1 MLLDAIAAGFWQRRA
16 GLSIGRTA
24 ADRGRPGTCA
34 LDCPGGRLVRGSA
47 AETVERIATGAASS
61 MWISKVS
68 HVIGSSPSSFED
80 AAGSVIARA
89 NRTLRGITGFDV
101 VEKRLK
107 VESGGIAEYRVQL
120 RLHFDIAPHTEAH
133 W

>member
-1 MLLDAIAAGFWQRRA
+1 
-16 GLSIGRTA
+16 
-24 ADRGRPGTCA
+24 
-34 LDCPGGRLVRGSA
+34 
-47 AETVERIATGAASS
+47 

-68 HVIGSSPSSFED
+68 QVIGSSPASFED
-80 AAGSVIARA
+80 AAQSVVARA

-107 VESGGIAEYRVQL
+107 VEDGGIAEYRIQL
-120 RLHFDIAPHTEAH
+120 RLHFDIAPHTEPH

>member
-1 MLLDAIAAGFWQRRA
+1 
-16 GLSIGRTA
+16 
-24 ADRGRPGTCA
+24 
-34 LDCPGGRLVRGSA
+34 
-47 AETVERIATGAASS
+47 

-68 HVIGSSPSSFED
+68 QIIGSSPVSFED
-80 AAGSVIARA
+80 AARSVVARA

-107 VESGGIAEYRVQL
+107 VEAGGIAEYRVQL
-120 RLHFDIAPHTEAH
+120 RLHFDVAPHTEPH